1 MRRLPLSKCH
11 KCWVAYAQVFRFQI
25 SLIAR
30 EETPN
35 CAAME
40 MLLPLIFWPAAPSSS
55 FELELEVRHVSIFS
69 LYISTTCASHNII
82 GWYKISCLHQALN
95 CLKKKIITKCRLI
108 PPTRSLDQLCLQGP
122 KVFEPCQKMS
132 DKSARR
138 DSDVNKNSFE
148 RALSG
153 PSRLPSDSEGGLGRG
168 HWPAIPSQWLG
179 AKFSRPFTIRVG
191 LRRMRHFRRL
201 LAAGVS
207 RLT

>member
-132 DKSARR
+132 GTGQL
-138 DSDVNKNSFE
+138 DVT
-148 RALSG
+148 
-153 PSRLPSDSEGGLGRG
+153 P
-168 HWPAIPSQWLG
+168 
-179 AKFSRPFTIRVG
+179 T
-191 LRRMRHFRRL
+191 
-201 LAAGVS
+201 
-207 RLT
+207 